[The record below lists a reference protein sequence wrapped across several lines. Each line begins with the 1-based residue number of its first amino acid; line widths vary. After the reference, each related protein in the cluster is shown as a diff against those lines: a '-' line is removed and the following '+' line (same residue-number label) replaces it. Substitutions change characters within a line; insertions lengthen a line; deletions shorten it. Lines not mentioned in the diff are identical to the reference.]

1 MIKVSFNIVSRNDKY
16 YSNNLQILSQTINTN
31 LFFLDKINK
40 RSLVEFNILDWGS
53 IDPLHQNILINEK
66 YKKNVNFYYVNKET
80 ADNLS
85 INYPNKFNLNKAPN
99 LAVRLSKGEFVIQ
112 ATSDQILSRA
122 GWFNL
127 LNFIENKK
135 FFNLDTDNTVF
146 YIPRKILE
154 YDFYKKDPSIEIL
167 ENFLN
172 HYNSSYMK
180 TKNSLFFLGGGYS
193 LLCNKKLIENMGG
206 INNEVNNPNSGND
219 VDLNIRFKR
228 LGINQIDTNSLG
240 IVFYK
245 FPSDVNSVRNQL
257 LKSKRTRQYP
267 ALPLNDYPNGE
278 NWGMKNEKV
287 KIYEPNKTIKN
298 FDQKNEK
305 KLVLDQN
312 FATKFIYSKQLSILS
327 KFHKLNFDLKEWVL
341 VFQIIKIISAN
352 RIFSLTEFGF
362 DNINR
367 LISIG
372 QELKSLEI
380 LSIDIECDKSEYIY
394 LNRLGKVQEV
404 LSRNRFGK
412 FTPLNTINFKD
423 FNTNMDQ
430 MKLSNGTNL
439 FLINLA
445 SIKSKDLL
453 DNIKN
458 QINKFEKYT
467 SYVILWDKLNKNI
480 QIPNIENHY
489 QKIYSKNKIQI
500 FINKKYKQHNYD
512 NSILNINFYNIFN
525 LASLYLV
532 YSIYCFFSS
541 MLKIIHKKIFRFKY

>member
-1 MIKVSFNIVSRNDKY
+1 MIFIKKIHQLKY
-16 YSNNLQILSQTINTN
+16 SKIFKSLQ
-31 LFFLDKINK
+31 
-40 RSLVEFNILDWGS
+40 
-53 IDPLHQNILINEK
+53 
-66 YKKNVNFYYVNKET
+66 
-80 ADNLS
+80 
-85 INYPNKFNLNKAPN
+85 
-99 LAVRLSKGEFVIQ
+99 FV
-112 ATSDQILSRA
+112 LY
-122 GWFNL
+122 
-127 LNFIENKK
+127 ENKK
-135 FFNLDTDNTVF
+135 F
-146 YIPRKILE
+146 P
-154 YDFYKKDPSIEIL
+154 
-167 ENFLN
+167 
-172 HYNSSYMK
+172 
-180 TKNSLFFLGGGYS
+180 FFLGGGYS

-312 FATKFIYSKQLSILS
+312 FATNIIYSKPLSLLS

-445 SIKSKDLL
+445 SITSKDLL